1 MIQGAGVVGVSGL
14 LPRTVR
20 PKRPCLFRGRR
31 YGLSEPRSP
40 KLLCVA
46 LAGVILPRTLSPQLQ
61 GPGFGSGEPQAL
73 LPYLDSD
80 GQYGHLHGPPPASQ
94 GLQPAAE
101 SRRNEVFFGWDC
113 MSVCVCER
121 ERERS
126 TSNSSCYPWF
136 RGKEGLCEQ
145 ERG

>member
-101 SRRNEVFFGWDC
+101 SRRNEVFLAILGFGEKR
-113 MSVCVCER
+113 VCVSRNEA
-121 ERERS
+121 ED
-126 TSNSSCYPWF
+126 SSAGQLTLPSSQACP
-136 RGKEGLCEQ
+136 
-145 ERG
+145 